1 MFRKSLIRIL
11 VSAVVL
17 TVLIFSI
24 ATPALAFDGR
34 SGETVTIPAGE
45 VVNDDLYIAAQ
56 TVVVDGTI
64 KGDLIVFA
72 QTITIN
78 GAVEGDL
85 MAAGQAVIINGAI
98 KDDARIAGAALVV
111 GEKASIGSDLIGA
124 GASLE
129 ARKGSS
135 IGQDL
140 VFAGGQALL
149 ADNIVRNVTVTAGS
163 LELSGTVGG
172 DVKADVGSS
181 SHGYSGGPG
190 TFMPDTGVTIPNI
203 KSGLTIDPAAKIGG
217 NLQYTTATQLSIP
230 GGVVAGKVTYT
241 EPKVNAD
248 IPKPLTMTERLV
260 NGGLDIVRTIITLV
274 LFGLLLLWL
283 FPSFIKT
290 TTERIK
296 AAPLPSLGWGVVHI
310 AAFFFALLV
319 LFIAMLVGGIAFG
332 ILTLSGVSGAIVFF
346 SLLAMFALIL
356 SFVLAIWF
364 VAQIIVSILGGQL
377 ILARIKP
384 ELAENKY
391 WPLVIGV
398 LIYAIL
404 VAIPIFGSLVWWVV
418 VLLGLGAVWYFGRD
432 MLAKKPAVV

>member
-1 MFRKSLIRIL
+1 MFRKPLIRIL

-24 ATPALAFDGR
+24 ATPALAFNGR
-34 SGETVTIPAGE
+34 GGETVTIPAGE
-45 VVNDDLYIAAQ
+45 VVNDDLYIGAQ

-64 KGDLIVFA
+64 KGDLIVAA

-78 GAVEGDL
+78 GTVEGDL
-85 MAAGQAVIINGAI
+85 MAAGQAVIINGVI
-98 KDDARIAGAALVV
+98 KDDVRIAGAALVL
-111 GEKASIGSDLIGA
+111 GEKATIGSDLIGA

-129 ARKGSS
+129 ASKGSS
-135 IGQDL
+135 VGQDV

-149 ADNIVRNVTVTAGS
+149 AGDIQRNVTVASGS
-163 LELSGTVGG
+163 LELSGAVGG
-172 DVKADVGSS
+172 DVKADVGSA
-181 SHGYSGGPG
+181 SHDYSGGPG

-217 NLQYTTATQLSIP
+217 NLEYTSAKQLNIP
-230 GGVVAGKVTYT
+230 SGAVAGKVTYT
-241 EPKVNAD
+241 EPKPDENT
-248 IPKPLTMTERLV
+248 PKPLTVTERLV
-260 NGGLDIVRTIITLV
+260 NGGLDIVRTIITLI

-283 FPSFIKT
+283 FPAFIKT

-296 AAPLPSLGWGVVHI
+296 AAPLPSLGWGVVNV

-319 LFIAMLVGGIAFG
+319 LFVAMLVGGIAFG
-332 ILTLSGVSGAIVFF
+332 LLTLNGISGAIVFF
-346 SLLAMFALIL
+346 SLLSIFALIV
-356 SFVLAIWF
+356 SFALAIWF

-377 ILARIKP
+377 ILAHIRP

-404 VAIPIFGSLVWWVV
+404 VAIPIFGSLVWWAV
-418 VLLGLGAVWYFGRD
+418 VLLGLGALWYFGRE

>member
-1 MFRKSLIRIL
+1 MFRKPLIRIL
-11 VSAVVL
+11 ASATVL

-34 SGETVTIPAGE
+34 SGETVTIAAGE
-45 VVNDDLYIAAQ
+45 VVNDDLYLTAQ
-56 TVVVDGTI
+56 TVVVNGTI
-64 KGDLIVFA
+64 KGDLIAFA
-72 QTITIN
+72 QTITVN
-78 GAVEGDL
+78 GTVEGDL
-85 MAAGQAVIINGAI
+85 MAAGQAVIINGTV
-98 KDDARIAGAALVV
+98 KDDVRIAGAALLI
-111 GEKASIGSDLIGA
+111 GEKAKIGSDLIGA

-129 ARKGSS
+129 IRKGSS
-135 IGQDL
+135 IGQDV

-149 ADNIVRNVTVTAGS
+149 AGDITRNVTVASGS
-163 LELSGTVGG
+163 LELRSAVGG
-172 DVKADVGSS
+172 NVKADVGSADQGHS
-181 SHGYSGGPG
+181 SGPA
-190 TFMPDTGVTIPNI
+190 TFMPDTGVTIPSV

-217 NLQYTTATQLSIP
+217 TLEYTSAKQLSIP
-230 GGVVAGKVTYT
+230 SGVVAGKVTYT
-241 EPKVNAD
+241 EPKID
-248 IPKPLTMTERLV
+248 EGTPKPLTMTERLV
-260 NGGLDIVRTIITLV
+260 NGGLDIVRTIITLI

-283 FPSFIKT
+283 FPSFIRT

-296 AAPLPSLGWGVVHI
+296 AAPLPSLGWGVVNV

-319 LFIAMLVGGIAFG
+319 LFVAMLVGGIAFG
-332 ILTLSGVSGAIVFF
+332 LLTLNGISGAIVFF
-346 SLLAMFALIL
+346 SLLSIFALIVG
-356 SFVLAIWF
+356 FALAIWF

-404 VAIPIFGSLVWWVV
+404 VAIPIFGSLIWWGV
-418 VLLGLGAVWYFGRD
+418 VLLGLGALWHFGRE